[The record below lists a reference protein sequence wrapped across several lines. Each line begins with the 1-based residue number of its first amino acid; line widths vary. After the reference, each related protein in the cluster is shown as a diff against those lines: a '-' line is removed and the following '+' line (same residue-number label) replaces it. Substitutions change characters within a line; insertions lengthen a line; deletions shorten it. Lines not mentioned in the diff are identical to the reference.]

1 MNYKLLTFKKEARE
15 KLAAGADKL
24 AQAVVSTLGPRSRNV
39 ALNRSYPAPLILHD
53 GVSIA
58 KEIQLR
64 DPFEDMGA
72 VLLRVAASKTN
83 DLAGDGTTTATLLGN
98 TLIQEGFKLTEGGV
112 VEGVITGKINP
123 MKLREDLM
131 AYADIIIKKLEE
143 KTIPVKKKEEYQQ
156 VATISSASPEIGKL
170 VADALE
176 KVGKEGVIMI
186 EDSNS
191 FESALEFQ
199 EGMEFENGFLSP
211 YFATDP
217 DKMIAEY
224 KDGYVLMTDKKISD
238 PMEIVNIA
246 DQVIKDANKPLL
258 IIADDVVGAALQSLV
273 LTKLRINAGLVAV
286 IAPEF
291 GERRKEMLEDIAVLT
306 GGNVIAKDLDKKLP
320 DVKLGELGRFRSIKV
335 SKTNTS
341 IKPINPD
348 AEEITERVNAIKTQI
363 DAEEN
368 AFKKERLEYRL
379 SKLSQ
384 GVAIITV
391 GGGSASE
398 IKEKRERVID
408 AVNATK
414 AAMADGIVA
423 GGGIALLEIA
433 EELSRDA
440 KKDDLAFKLVYQA
453 ITAPFRTII
462 ENAGENPDS
471 VLKHMAALEGT
482 NVENRGYDIVGRK
495 VGDMIKMGITDP
507 VKVTKLAIRHSFS
520 VASMMLTTDTLV
532 TDPYEDD
539 NKKQTA

>member
-72 VLLRVAASKTN
+72 VLLREAASKTN

-335 SKTNTS
+335 SQTHTS
-341 IKPINPD
+341 ITPLNPD